1 VNLSL
6 LLDLLLVVFIFG
18 YIAYGVAVGLNKSFL
33 AMAGLIAGVV
43 VALLVTPVVSNVIPI
58 PDIRVMASL
67 ATWVAI
73 IALGHAIGHTISRK
87 WHVKESNSAPRLVD
101 RIAGGFAAGLLIA
114 LVVSTSSLKVGHLG
128 SPILSRAFAQS
139 EVVQTLNDIT
149 PVGVKA
155 QISRLYASSSSER
168 VPVFTEDFGSD
179 TAVVPEVV
187 VGNATLSAAAESVV
201 RIVGNSYECGQG
213 RSGTGFVVANDRIV
227 TNAHVVAGVE
237 NPVIESLN
245 GQVLVGSVV
254 YFDVRDD
261 LAVIAVTGL
270 DATPLNKGTI
280 AIAGETTELMGYSHG
295 GPIVATVGTV
305 QSTRIFNSPN
315 IYRLGKSPRQIYTLV
330 GKVSRGDSGGP
341 VLNLA
346 GEFVGIIFARATDR
360 ANVGY
365 AMTLTELD
373 PILSSASEFTT
384 SVSSGD
390 CIRD

>member
-6 LLDLLLVVFIFG
+6 LLDLLLVVVIFG
-18 YIAYGVAVGLNKSFL
+18 YIAYGVAVGLTKSFL
-33 AMAGLIAGVV
+33 AMAGMIAGVV

-87 WHVKESNSAPRLVD
+87 LRVKKRTSPLRLVD
-101 RIAGGFAAGLLIA
+101 RIAGGFAVGLLIA
-114 LVVSTSSLKVGHLG
+114 LVVSISTLSVGHLG

-155 QISRLYASSSSER
+155 QLSRLHAFFSRER

-179 TAVVPEVV
+179 TAVVPDVV
-187 VGNATLSAAAESVV
+187 VDNATLSAAAESVV

-227 TNAHVVAGVE
+227 TNAHVVAGVK
-237 NPVIESLN
+237 NPVIESPN

-280 AIAGETTELMGYSHG
+280 AIAGETTELMGYSYG

-305 QSTRIFNSPN
+305 QSTGIFNSPN
-315 IYRLGKSPRQIYTLV
+315 IYRLGKSPRQVYTLV

-346 GEFVGIIFARATDR
+346 GEFVGILFARATDR

-373 PILSSASEFTT
+373 PILSSVSEFTT
-384 SVSSGD
+384 AVSSGD

>member
-87 WHVKESNSAPRLVD
+87 LRVKKRTSPLRLVD
-101 RIAGGFAAGLLIA
+101 RIAGGFAVGLLIA
-114 LVVSTSSLKVGHLG
+114 LVVSISTLSVGHLG

-155 QISRLYASSSSER
+155 QLSRLHAFFSRER
-168 VPVFTEDFGSD
+168 VPVFIEDFGSD
-179 TAVVPEVV
+179 TAVVPDVV
-187 VGNATLSAAAESVV
+187 VDNATLSAAAESVV

-280 AIAGETTELMGYSHG
+280 AIAGETTELMGYSYG

-305 QSTRIFNSPN
+305 QSTGIFNSPN
-315 IYRLGKSPRQIYTLV
+315 IYRLGKSPRQVYTLV

-346 GEFVGIIFARATDR
+346 GEFVGILFARATDR

-384 SVSSGD
+384 AVSSGD